1 MLSRNSLVFPL
12 CGSINPASLQ
22 RSSAISRLDFSTAA
36 LSASGS
42 CAASYAQL
50 SGGGEYICVTGNAFS
65 SWRCIKD
72 HVQLYTTYLPGLE
85 PVLE

>member
-1 MLSRNSLVFPL
+1 MTGVQT
-12 CGSINPASLQ
+12 C
-22 RSSAISRLDFSTAA
+22 A
-36 LSASGS
+36 LPIC